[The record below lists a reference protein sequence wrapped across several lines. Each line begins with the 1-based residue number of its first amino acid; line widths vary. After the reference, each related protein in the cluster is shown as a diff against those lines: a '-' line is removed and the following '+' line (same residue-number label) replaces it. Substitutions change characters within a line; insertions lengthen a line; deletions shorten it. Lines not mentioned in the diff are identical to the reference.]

1 MAPAF
6 LCPSCQAMV
15 RRENESYVCV
25 SCNERYPEILGVP
38 ILVKNLE
45 ISRQEKID
53 DRAIADLAAFLKSER
68 GIDLADQLRDAFGLK
83 FNFKDAALQVE
94 SAQFLNRMRA
104 SGLPIGTSYPAVD
117 AEHRGNTVCPINTD
131 IDVAMS
137 LLVAPS
143 TVPQSTH
150 FGIQVA
156 LRNNG
161 KSTISSNGPMP
172 VYLSYFW
179 EPLDGRG
186 QNKPGRIEGLRTP
199 LLIDLEPGAR
209 LCHAHPGQE
218 PEGGGSL
225 PAAPVASA

>member
-1 MAPAF
+1 
-6 LCPSCQAMV
+6 
-15 RRENESYVCV
+15 
-25 SCNERYPEILGVP
+25 
-38 ILVKNLE
+38 
-45 ISRQEKID
+45 
-53 DRAIADLAAFLKSER
+53 
-68 GIDLADQLRDAFGLK
+68 LRDAFGLK

-161 KSTISSNGPMP
+161 KSTINSNGPMP

-209 LCHAHPGQE
+209 LAMPILVKSPKAVG
-218 PEGGGSL
+218 PYRLRLL
-225 PAAPVASA
+225 PVHESVRWIEEAVVGLEISIATM